1 MSPWP
6 LTVAPAGRRFPR
18 VSGDEPQ
25 AILDLGF
32 TDVFSPR
39 ERG

>member
-1 MSPWP
+1 MSR
-6 LTVAPAGRRFPR
+6 AAKAGLDLLLSFPR

>member
-1 MSPWP
+1 MSPSTRSSVP
-6 LTVAPAGRRFPR
+6 TLPHFPR